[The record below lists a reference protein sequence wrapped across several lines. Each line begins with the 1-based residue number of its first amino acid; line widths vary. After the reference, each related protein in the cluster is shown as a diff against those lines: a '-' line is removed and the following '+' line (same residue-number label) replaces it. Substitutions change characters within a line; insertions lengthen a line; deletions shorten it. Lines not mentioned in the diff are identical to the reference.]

1 VWADGLL
8 ASAHSW
14 PSRCDI
20 ALVQPGAGRI
30 TGIPASRARVL
41 ALEEPYRAPRGAF
54 PVERQPEGWHP
65 VSQESLASGAPRT
78 SRPRHRRDV
87 RPSRIQ
93 PGRCH
98 IAPELAPPDVPG
110 ASLLR
115 AGPCKAMPVPARQ
128 CRSLQGN
135 AGPCKAI
142 WNAAIPA
149 GHDTHLEGHA
159 PMTHRHRWQGTWDQP
174 GRHRPRRVAHEH
186 RPRPAVIRNLAGQ
199 QRITPAS
206 RARDAYAASQARKC
220 TSRPPAAGMSQ
231 PHPAPEW
238 PGRRHTPAAP
248 DGQEAMR
255 R

>member
-135 AGPCKAI
+135 LERRHPRRPRYPPRRTRAHDPPASLAGHMG
-142 WNAAIPA
+142 PA
-149 GHDTHLEGHA
+149 GSA
-159 PMTHRHRWQGTWDQP
+159 PAA
-174 GRHRPRRVAHEH
+174 PRRSRAPPATGCDPESGGPAADYARIPGPGCVCRVPGPEMHE
-186 RPRPAVIRNLAGQ
+186 P
-199 QRITPAS
+199 TPGGWDVTAAS
-206 RARDAYAASQARKC
+206 RA
-220 TSRPPAAGMSQ
+220 
-231 PHPAPEW
+231 
-238 PGRRHTPAAP
+238 
-248 DGQEAMR
+248 
-255 R
+255 

>member
-135 AGPCKAI
+135 LERRHPRRPRYPPRRTRAHDPPASLAGP
-142 WNAAIPA
+142 
-149 GHDTHLEGHA
+149 G
-159 PMTHRHRWQGTWDQP
+159 DQP